1 MIKLRLEGEQDYSQE
16 IDNDVQ
22 DVQDDVQL
30 EVQDDV
36 QEQQK
41 YDGEEE
47 VVQEDVQE
55 DAQDSVLTFN
65 SDDDILEYLKSKE
78 DLMSKVSTKNETEIP
93 EDIKGYLD
101 YKKETGRDY
110 NDYLELQKDLSTVP
124 EEVIIKNYIK
134 EMNPEYTDEE
144 VEDEFL
150 DTYGYDEDLDNER
163 DINKKIRSF
172 KKSHSEALKYFD
184 GLKEKYKAPLAV
196 SNDAMIP
203 EDYMQAKEFV
213 EGLKNQEETS
223 KKQSEYFLQKTNELF
238 SNDFKGFDFK
248 IGDEVISQKVSNIEA
263 VKNDQSN
270 VMSFLGKFL
279 DENGLIKDPEGYHK
293 ALYVAMNY
301 DSILQNVYET
311 AKAKAIEEEIR
322 SSKNIDMGGMRKAQE
337 NIQGGIKFKL
347 V

>member
-1 MIKLRLEGEQDYSQE
+1 MFKFRLEGDQDTSQE
-16 IDNDVQ
+16 VVVDSNDAQNALDIKDEPQQNSQDDVQ
-22 DVQDDVQL
+22 DIVQDDVQ
-30 EVQDDV
+30 
-36 QEQQK
+36 
-41 YDGEEE
+41 
-47 VVQEDVQE
+47 
-55 DAQDSVLTFN
+55 SNVLTFN
-65 SDDDILEYLKSKE
+65 NDDDILEYLKSKE
-78 DLMSKVSTKNETEIP
+78 DLMSKVSTKSETEIP

-110 NDYLELQKDLSTVP
+110 NDYLELQKDLSTIP
-124 EEVIIKNYIK
+124 EDVIIKNYIK
-134 EMNPEYTDEE
+134 EMNPEYSNEE

-150 DTYGYDEDLDNER
+150 DTYGYDEDLEDER

-196 SNDAMIP
+196 SNDAVIP
-203 EDYMQAKEFV
+203 EDYMQAKQFV
-213 EGLKNQEETS
+213 EGLKGQEEVN
-223 KKQSEYFLQKTNELF
+223 KQQSEYFLQKTNELF
-238 SNDFKGFDFK
+238 SNEFKGFDFK
-248 IGDEVISQKVSNIEA
+248 IGDEIISQKVSNIEA

-270 VMSFLGKFL
+270 VMSFFGKFL

-311 AKAKAIEEEIR
+311 AKAKAIEDEVKN
-322 SSKNIDMGGMRKAQE
+322 SKNIDMGGMRKAQE
-337 NIQGGIKFKL
+337 NIQSGIKFKL